1 MPEHKEYRLA
11 VSRRAARQLRE
22 HAAFAARL
30 DEHLARKLID
40 GFQEAAKSLAHM
52 PYRMP
57 LLDLDTIPRGKYRK
71 CSFNK
76 WYLILYQIQDDTV
89 YIEYVIDGR
98 QDYGWLID

>member
-22 HAAFAARL
+22 HAAFAAQL
-30 DEHLARKLID
+30 DERLARKLID
-40 GFQEAAKSLAHM
+40 GFQEAAKSLTHM
-52 PYRMP
+52 DP
-57 LLDLDTIPRGKYRK
+57 LPL
-71 CSFNK
+71 
-76 WYLILYQIQDDTV
+76 QIQDDTV